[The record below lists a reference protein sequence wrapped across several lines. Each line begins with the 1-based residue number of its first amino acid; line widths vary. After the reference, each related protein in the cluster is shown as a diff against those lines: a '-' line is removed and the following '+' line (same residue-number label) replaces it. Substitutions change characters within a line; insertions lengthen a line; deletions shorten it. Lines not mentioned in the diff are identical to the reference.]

1 MLQWAIMN
9 VLEINEKNRSLHQRN
24 RKFKEEWNGNITL
37 KNTVSETKNS
47 VNGPNLRL
55 NTAEEASSKDEDG
68 TVEIIKTETK
78 RDKSVKK
85 EEKNLSEL
93 WVSVKE
99 SNM

>member
-1 MLQWAIMN
+1 M
-9 VLEINEKNRSLHQRN
+9 
-24 RKFKEEWNGNITL
+24 
-37 KNTVSETKNS
+37 
-47 VNGPNLRL
+47 NGPNLRL

-68 TVEIIKTETK
+68 AVEIIKTETK